1 MKNTKKIS
9 QNRFD
14 LFRMGK
20 QNNFDSS
27 KISSIEC
34 KAGLRNLDRII
45 LNRRPSSGFK
55 MTVHFHVFFHLKKG
69 VVRAKRMVIMYF
81 SKLLSLEICPR
92 TMGVYRGCRQGKTDG
107 EQYSSLNVPR
117 GLSSDKGSSRTMRDH
132 RRHGQSKAGGEH
144 AVPKMLR
151 EVFVQGSSGTMRVHR
166 KDDLRSK

>member
-1 MKNTKKIS
+1 MYKNFMSKKFVYERYKKVS
-9 QNRFD
+9 QKRFD

-27 KISSIEC
+27 KICSIEC

-81 SKLLSLEICPR
+81 SKLLSREICPR
-92 TMGVYRGCRQGKTDG
+92 TMGVHRGCRQGKTDG
-107 EQYSSLNVPR
+107 E
-117 GLSSDKGSSRTMRDH
+117 
-132 RRHGQSKAGGEH
+132 
-144 AVPKMLR
+144 
-151 EVFVQGSSGTMRVHR
+151 
-166 KDDLRSK
+166 

>member
-1 MKNTKKIS
+1 MTVEKFYQADFKSKLFMKDTKTIS

-69 VVRAKRMVIMYF
+69 AVRAKRMVIISSQSF
-81 SKLLSLEICPR
+81 SP
-92 TMGVYRGCRQGKTDG
+92 
-107 EQYSSLNVPR
+107 
-117 GLSSDKGSSRTMRDH
+117 
-132 RRHGQSKAGGEH
+132 
-144 AVPKMLR
+144 
-151 EVFVQGSSGTMRVHR
+151 
-166 KDDLRSK
+166 